1 MKTIIVL
8 LMSVLIMGCAG
19 IKREIHY
26 IREKQKA
33 EKVVEVVT
41 PEDKLM
47 RYPCKA
53 VPPGDA
59 LIELAINYDKNVSCI
74 KLYQNQLEKIRKDIK
89 NKEKTYE
96 HRSK

>member
-19 IKREIHY
+19 TKREIHY
-26 IREKQKA
+26 VREKHQP
-33 EKVVEVVT
+33 EKVVDVVT

-53 VPPGDA
+53 IPPGDS
-59 LIELAINYDKNVSCI
+59 LIELAVNYDKNVKCI
-74 KLYQNQLEKIRKDIK
+74 KLYQIQIEKIRKDVED
-89 NKEKTYE
+89 KENNYE

>member
-26 IREKQKA
+26 VREKQKA

-53 VPPGDA
+53 IPADGGAMD
-59 LIELAINYDKNVSCI
+59 LAINYNKNVVCI
-74 KLYQNQLEKIRKDIK
+74 KRYQQQIEKIRKDVK
-89 NKEKTYE
+89 DKEKEYDNT
-96 HRSK
+96 K